1 MAKLRHNAYAPHANL
16 FTLALPHRKAYGSK
30 LRVCTHRFVLRHLNY
45 QGISLDDVIV
55 AG

>member
-1 MAKLRHNAYAPHANL
+1 MRSPANL
-16 FTLALPHRKAYGSK
+16 FTLAPYHRKAHG
-30 LRVCTHRFVLRHLNY
+30 LGFRVCMHRFVLRHLNY